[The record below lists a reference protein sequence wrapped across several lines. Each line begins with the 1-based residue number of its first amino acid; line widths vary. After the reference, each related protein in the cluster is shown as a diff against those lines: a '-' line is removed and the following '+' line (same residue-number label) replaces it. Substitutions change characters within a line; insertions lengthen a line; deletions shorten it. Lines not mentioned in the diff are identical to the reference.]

1 MTFPTK
7 ASSEL
12 KITSGGQT
20 KGLFPAEKTAR
31 MGTHKSLYK
40 INREI
45 KPNAK
50 RLLQGVFIDYILG
63 NVFRVRREM
72 TINNK
77 IRLNSP
83 KLNWVE
89 LIGCCAKDN

>member
-7 ASSEL
+7 TSSKL
-12 KITSGGQT
+12 KITSGVQRRGPFT
-20 KGLFPAEKTAR
+20 AEKTSR
-31 MGTHKSLYK
+31 MGTHKSRYK
-40 INREI
+40 INRAI

-89 LIGCCAKDN
+89 LTGCCAKDN